1 MQFRKRLVS
10 AAAGLFVLAGVTP
23 THAQQP
29 PSAAGAQLSPGG
41 GAPILAAPLSP
52 LAEFRPIGG
61 RGNNLTTPG
70 FDAYPGAA
78 ELALAPLNFAPGT
91 SDGLV
96 NGPNPRTMSN
106 LISGGTGAGGVDSQT
121 TDTRATAWLYVFGQ
135 FVDHDLSLERSL
147 PDGPAIDIPVP
158 AGDPAFQGSSIQ
170 LQRDIKDPG
179 TRTTTN
185 TVAGYLD
192 LSQVYGSTPEQAA
205 SLRAEDGLL
214 ASSHGGQALP
224 MAGDAFVSGDAR
236 VMENPELTA
245 VTTLFMR
252 EHNAWARSIRS
263 RYPGWSADMV
273 YDMARS
279 IVTAE
284 YQNIVYNEYLPVLI
298 GPVLGAWTGYNPAVN
313 AQVTQEFAAA
323 AFRVGHSQVSEVQA
337 GIDNQGNEVFTQPLA
352 QAFFNTAE
360 QTYANGI
367 DPLLRSL
374 AQEASQATDVY
385 VVPTLRN
392 LLFAPLAGGTVD
404 QVDLI
409 AIDIQRERDVGLNTL
424 NATRQAIGLRPY
436 VSYADLT
443 NDTTLQGYFASLY
456 GGIGSVDLFMGGLAE
471 AHAPGAA
478 VGPTFQSIIGAQFQA
493 LRTGDR
499 FYWENQGFPQALA
512 QQISRTHLSD
522 ILLRNTD
529 STSVPAQVFVI
540 EQAPRPPRRAD
551 PRQPVDNHGRRGAP
565 FMLP

>member
-1 MQFRKRLVS
+1 MEIRKRLVAAS
-10 AAAGLFVLAGVTP
+10 AGLLVLAAAPHTS
-23 THAQQP
+23 AQQRP
-29 PSAAGAQLSPGG
+29 DAPGAQPRPSGK
-41 GAPILAAPLSP
+41 APLLPVPMSP
-52 LAEFRPIGG
+52 LTEFRPIGG
-61 RGNNLTTPG
+61 RGNNLTTPA
-70 FDAYPGAA
+70 FDAVPGAA
-78 ELALAPLNFAPGT
+78 ELALAPLHFAPGT
-91 SDGLV
+91 ADGLV
-96 NGPNPRTMSN
+96 AGPNPRTMSN
-106 LISGGTGAGGVDSQT
+106 LISGGTGAGGTDSQT
-121 TDTRATAWLYVFGQ
+121 TDPRATAWLYVFGQ

-147 PDGPAIDIPVP
+147 PDGPSIDIPVP
-158 AGDPAFQGSSIQ
+158 AGDPDFHGASIA
-170 LQRDIKDPG
+170 LQRDIRDPG
-179 TRTTTN
+179 THTTTN

-205 SLRAEDGLL
+205 SLRGDDGLL
-214 ASSHGGQALP
+214 ASSHDGQALP
-224 MAGDAFVSGDAR
+224 IAGDAFVSGDAR

-252 EHNAWARSIRS
+252 EHNAWASAIRS

-284 YQNIVYNEYLPVLI
+284 YQNIVYNEYLPVLV
-298 GPVLGAWTGYNPAVN
+298 GAVGAWTGYNPAVN
-313 AQVTQEFAAA
+313 AQVSQEFAAA

-337 GIDNQGNEVFTQPLA
+337 GIDNQGNEVFTQSLA

-360 QTYANGI
+360 QTFSNGI
-367 DPLLRSL
+367 DPLLRNLS
-374 AQEASQATDVY
+374 QEASQATDVY

-409 AIDIQRERDVGLNTL
+409 AIDIQRERDVGVNTL
-424 NATRQAIGLRPY
+424 NATRQALGLRPY
-436 VSYADLT
+436 VSFADLT
-443 NDTTLQGYFASLY
+443 NDTALQGYFASVY
-456 GGIGSVDLFMGGLAE
+456 GDIGSVDLFMGGLAE
-471 AHAPGAA
+471 AHAPGAS
-478 VGPTFQSIIGAQFQA
+478 VGPTFQAIIGAQFQA

-512 QQISRTHLSD
+512 QQISRTQLSD

-529 STSVPAQVFVI
+529 STSVPARVFVL

-551 PRQPVDNHGRRGAP
+551 RSQPVNNHGRLGAP